1 MNSNGARKSYE
12 CEKALQFVTRF
23 WKLKRNL
30 TMVFKP
36 MVSLC
41 IGICCILSLLVY
53 VQHWSIFTAIF
64 KTAINFI
71 CQIHC
76 VKSVRIWSFSGPHFP
91 HLDLKKRDN
100 TDTCGKIRA
109 RKTPNTDTFH
119 TVIGSN

>member
-76 VKSVRIWSFSGPHFP
+76 VKSVRIRSFSGPHFP
-91 HLDLKKRDN
+91 HLDLKKGIIR
-100 TDTCGKIRA
+100 TLAGKYVQEKLPIR
-109 RKTPNTDTFH
+109 TLFTQ
-119 TVIGSN
+119 